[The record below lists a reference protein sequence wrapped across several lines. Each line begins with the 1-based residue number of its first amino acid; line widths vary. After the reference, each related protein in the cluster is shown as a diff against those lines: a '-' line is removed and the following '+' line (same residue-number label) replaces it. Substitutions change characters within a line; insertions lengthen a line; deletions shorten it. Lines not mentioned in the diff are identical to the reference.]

1 MNKLIVSLS
10 PHVHGGDSVKK
21 NMYGVLIALIP
32 AFLVSLYFFG
42 LGALIVTATSVA
54 ACLFFEWAIGKFL
67 MKKQTT
73 TICDGSAI
81 ITGVLLAF
89 NLPSNLPI
97 WIIILGALFAIGVG
111 KMSFGGLGCNP
122 FNPALAGR
130 VFLLLSFPV
139 QMTTWPAVG
148 QLTAYTDATTAATP
162 LAIMKGVING
172 APGYSLSDLPASLD
186 LFIGNNGGCLGEV
199 SALALLLGLAY
210 MLWKKIITWHIP
222 VSILVTVFVFSGVI
236 YFIDGY
242 DKIKIYWQMTD
253 SINGTLGSGVLSEI
267 QDVLGQDWNISIWTK
282 IKVILGCD
290 SVMIPFSI
298 YVPPV
303 MQLLSGGLMLGA
315 IFMATDYVTSP
326 MSHKGMLIYGV
337 CIGLLTVVIRLFGAY
352 PEGMSFAILIM
363 NAFTPLINTYVKPKR
378 FGEVAKKK

>member
-67 MKKQTT
+67 MKKETT

-148 QLTAYTDATTAATP
+148 QLTAYTDA
-162 LAIMKGVING
+162 M
-172 APGYSLSDLPASLD
+172 SLSDLPASFD
-186 LFIGNNGGCLGEV
+186 LLIGNNGGCLGEV

-222 VSILVTVFVFSGVI
+222 VSILVTVFVFSGI
-236 YFIDGY
+236 M
-242 DKIKIYWQMTD
+242 YWT
-253 SINGTLGSGVLSEI
+253 NPE
-267 QDVLGQDWNISIWTK
+267 
-282 IKVILGCD
+282 
-290 SVMIPFSI
+290 I
-298 YVPPV
+298 YVSPV
-303 MQLLSGGLMLGA
+303 IQLLSGGLMLGA

-337 CIGLLTVVIRLFGAY
+337 CIGLLTVIIRLFGAY